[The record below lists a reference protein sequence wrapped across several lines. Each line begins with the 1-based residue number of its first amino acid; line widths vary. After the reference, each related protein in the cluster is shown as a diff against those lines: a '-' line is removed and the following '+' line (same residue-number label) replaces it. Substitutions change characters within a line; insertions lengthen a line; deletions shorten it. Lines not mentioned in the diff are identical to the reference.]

1 MPSGDSETRQLDDLQ
16 KELELYRTEEEIL
29 YLTAQAVG
37 ETTEPR
43 KLLDFLVERIG
54 RRFGATYGHILL
66 ADEGEEVLR
75 IRAAWGVPLRSCSH
89 IRIPFGKG
97 ITGWVAMTGQPALVN
112 DVREDPR
119 YISGQ
124 ADTVSEIAV
133 PLRVRGEIIGVF
145 NLEKNE
151 PAGFTEHDCR
161 MLSVAASLAAS
172 AIQTVRLLQEREKRI
187 GELSLLYELSSGVGG
202 GDSLKETCSRAVQ
215 IMKSSLGWHRIS
227 LFVSDQAPGSGV
239 RWLAD
244 TMSQPSPG
252 ANGPVV
258 DWDLASW
265 CVRTGRAEIIPD
277 IRRDPRS
284 AGVQGTRSAIVAPL
298 SAGRQVVGCVIGL
311 DPKPDSFGP
320 DDLNLLTL
328 ITRDLGVILE
338 NARLNEELK
347 RRVKDLSALYEV
359 AAALSST
366 LDMDRVLNATFD
378 MVGTLL
384 GVERCSLMLLE
395 PSTEELV
402 MKAARG
408 ADPSTI
414 NRVRFRVGEGLAGW
428 AAQEGKAVIVPDVSR
443 EPRFKES
450 VFDGPKIV
458 SMACV
463 PLISEGR
470 VVGVLTVAS
479 STPRQFTEDDTKML
493 YIIGSRAAVAIENA
507 RLHEATRRLAI
518 MDGVTSCYNHRYLQ
532 ETLAAEVQRALKT
545 ASDVSLIMVDLDRF
559 KEYNDSFGH
568 PAGDMLLQR
577 VSQFLAAGIRESDVL
592 GRYGGDEFGLIL
604 RGMSLNDA
612 AAVAESIR
620 STMEREMFPD
630 AEGRPVVRLTASFG
644 VASCPANASTRPGLV
659 ECADGALYR
668 AKRLGGNAVVV
679 SDVRPSPAT
688 L

>member
-1 MPSGDSETRQLDDLQ
+1 MPLGCDEPARQMRDLQ
-16 KELELYRTEEEIL
+16 EELEQYRTEEEIL

-37 ETTEPR
+37 ETTDPQ

-75 IRAAWGVPLRSCSH
+75 IRATWGVPLRECSH
-89 IRIPFGKG
+89 IRIRFGEG

-119 YISGQ
+119 YFPSQ
-124 ADTVSEIAV
+124 ADTISEIAV
-133 PLRVRGEIIGVF
+133 PLRVRGQIIGVF
-145 NLEKNE
+145 NLEKNR

-172 AIQTVRLLQEREKRI
+172 AIQTTKLLQERERRI
-187 GELSLLYELSSGVGG
+187 TELSLLYEVSSSVGG
-202 GDSLKETCSRAVQ
+202 GDNLKQTCAKVVQ
-215 IMKSSLGWHRIS
+215 AIKSSLGWYRVS
-227 LFVSDQAPGSGV
+227 LFVSDGTPGNGV

-244 TMSQPSPG
+244 TM
-252 ANGPVV
+252 GPHPDDSSEGPLV
-258 DWDLASW
+258 DWDLAQW
-265 CVRTGRAEIIPD
+265 CVRTGNAEVIGDVTSDARSVKVPGV
-277 IRRDPRS
+277 RS
-284 AGVQGTRSAIVAPL
+284 ALVAPL
-298 SAGRQVVGCVIGL
+298 VAGRRIVGCVMAL
-311 DPKPDSFGP
+311 DPRPDCFTAQ
-320 DDLNLLTL
+320 DLSLMSV
-328 ITRDLGVILE
+328 IARDLGVILE

-395 PSTEELV
+395 ANSEDLV

-408 ADPSTI
+408 ADPELI

-428 AAQEGKAVIVPDVSR
+428 AAREGRAVIVSDVSK

-450 VFDGPKIV
+450 IFQGPKIV

-479 STPRQFTEDDTKML
+479 SVPRQFTEDDTKML

-507 RLHEATRRLAI
+507 KLHEATRRLAV
-518 MDGVTSCYNHRYLQ
+518 MDGVTACYNHRHMQ
-532 ETLAAEVQRALKT
+532 ELLAVEVQRALNSGT
-545 ASDVSLIMVDLDRF
+545 SVSLVMVDLDRF
-559 KEYNDSFGH
+559 KEYNDTFGH
-568 PAGDMLLQR
+568 PAGDVLLRHLLQQHVAR
-577 VSQFLAAGIRESDVL
+577 R
-592 GRYGGDEFGLIL
+592 
-604 RGMSLNDA
+604 
-612 AAVAESIR
+612 VAE
-620 STMEREMFPD
+620 
-630 AEGRPVVRLTASFG
+630 G
-644 VASCPANASTRPGLV
+644 VAVHRVGIEARGPAGQ
-659 ECADGALYR
+659 
-668 AKRLGGNAVVV
+668 
-679 SDVRPSPAT
+679 VRG
-688 L
+688 